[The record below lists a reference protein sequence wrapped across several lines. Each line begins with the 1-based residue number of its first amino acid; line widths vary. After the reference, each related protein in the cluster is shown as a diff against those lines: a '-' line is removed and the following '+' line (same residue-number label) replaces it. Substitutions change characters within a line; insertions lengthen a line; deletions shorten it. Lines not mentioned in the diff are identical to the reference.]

1 MLAKHLAEQD
11 LFSEEEWDN
20 IDPVYQHTLNMETA
34 RNDIRN
40 AELRRQVHRKD
51 GENLIDKFLL

>member
-1 MLAKHLAEQD
+1 MAKHLAEQD

-20 IDPVYQHTLNMETA
+20 VDPVYQHNLNMETA

-40 AELRRQVHRKD
+40 AELRRQAHRKD
-51 GENLIDKFLL
+51 SENLIDKFLL